1 MLYKFKSKN
10 MGDVIMLELNGR
22 QVLEIIGKSPGPRG
36 IILPEQMPSAVEA
49 LEAAIKLDEVEK
61 EKEKNDD
68 GLAEGVRLRY
78 RAKPF
83 IDMLRWNIKAGQ
95 EVVWGV

>member
-1 MLYKFKSKN
+1 M
-10 MGDVIMLELNGR
+10 
-22 QVLEIIGKSPGPRG
+22 
-36 IILPEQMPSAVEA
+36 PEQMPSAVEA
-49 LEAAIKLDEVEK
+49 LEAAIKLDEVEKEK